1 MASSNNTGNN
11 EELTP
16 SVEET
21 LLNESGS
28 IARVKSFTRCCS
40 TPMLRTSARLRMTC
54 APTGSTLTKAS
65 NLKSNLGPETRLL
78 SLALNVSRY
87 LTI

>member
-21 LLNESGS
+21 LLNESRS
-28 IARVKSFTRCCS
+28 IARVKSFS
-40 TPMLRTSARLRMTC
+40 
-54 APTGSTLTKAS
+54 
-65 NLKSNLGPETRLL
+65 
-78 SLALNVSRY
+78 
-87 LTI
+87 

>member
-28 IARVKSFTRCCS
+28 IVV
-40 TPMLRTSARLRMTC
+40 
-54 APTGSTLTKAS
+54 
-65 NLKSNLGPETRLL
+65 ET
-78 SLALNVSRY
+78 V
-87 LTI
+87 T